1 MKKLFLGSVL
11 LLALA
16 SCGSEPGTKD
26 NSTNNNGT
34 GSATA
39 PIHSEM
45 ADTTHMSNQSGA
57 TGNGGVGTG
66 ISNGTGEAN
75 SKTGSKSGSGS
86 GVDGSGSSRK
96 AGN

>member
-11 LLALA
+11 LVALA
-16 SCGSEPGTKD
+16 SCGSKSGTKD
-26 NSTNNNGT
+26 NSINNGT
-34 GSATA
+34 GSAA
-39 PIHSEM
+39 AASGGPEM

-57 TGNGGVGTG
+57 TGNDGVGTG

-75 SKTGSKSGSGS
+75 SGTGAKAGSGS
-86 GVDGSGSSRK
+86 GVNGSGSSRK

>member
-11 LLALA
+11 LVGLA
-16 SCGSEPGTKD
+16 SCGSKSGTKD
-26 NSTNNNGT
+26 NSTNNGT
-34 GSATA
+34 GSAA
-39 PIHSEM
+39 ASGEPEM

-57 TGNGGVGTG
+57 TGNDGVGTG

-75 SKTGSKSGSGS
+75 SGTGSKAGSGS
-86 GVDGSGSSRK
+86 GVHGSGSSRK

>member
-11 LLALA
+11 LLALT

-34 GSATA
+34 GSAAA

-75 SKTGSKSGSGS
+75 SKTGSKSGSG
-86 GVDGSGSSRK
+86 VDGSGSSRK